1 MCRAPTL
8 QLPSELVDIGA
19 MGRISSN
26 AKQLGCFCTDFCKG
40 LNHWQHGYSVHLV
53 LCSHPIYQ
61 PPLSQPSP
69 AHEHPSTMGGA
80 PPGHP
85 ISHSPGGQDTAGRRG
100 LHSCLGEGICLL
112 ERKNVLENDEGKQ
125 DDTNNHTEPSSLWS
139 ILPLP
144 ISRPDYY

>member
-1 MCRAPTL
+1 
-8 QLPSELVDIGA
+8 
-19 MGRISSN
+19 
-26 AKQLGCFCTDFCKG
+26 
-40 LNHWQHGYSVHLV
+40 
-53 LCSHPIYQ
+53 
-61 PPLSQPSP
+61 
-69 AHEHPSTMGGA
+69 MGGA
-80 PPGHP
+80 PPAPHFTQPWGTGH
-85 ISHSPGGQDTAGRRG
+85 SGQEG